1 MNVVGWEVVLALITI
16 STLMGVGIKVANAM
30 SKPIHEVGQ
39 ELKLSV
45 TELNA
50 TLKSIQ
56 EENKES
62 KRINEKEHDEI
73 YDTLKNHGDRIV
85 KIETSHENNHPKE
98 VK

>member
-1 MNVVGWEVVLALITI
+1 MNVVGWEVVVALITI
-16 STLMGVGIKVANAM
+16 STLMGVGIKVANAL

-50 TLKSIQ
+50 TLRSIQ
-56 EENKES
+56 TENKES

-73 YDTLKNHGDRIV
+73 YDTLKNHEGRIV
-85 KIETSHENNHPKE
+85 TIEVNHANNHKE